1 MRDILVL
8 NKTFKDTVNDAA
20 AVDVAILG
28 KVKLDKLSKA
38 TGVVVVHRL
47 SVSKSFHDGTR
58 GGGGG
63 EGEGEEGEGERDLL
77 IHLLYIRDNSD
88 ENMFSHSVVL

>member
-58 GGGGG
+58 GGGGEG
-63 EGEGEEGEGERDLL
+63 EGEGGAGERDLL

>member
-1 MRDILVL
+1 MRDIFVL

-58 GGGGG
+58 GGGG
-63 EGEGEEGEGERDLL
+63 EEEGGAGERDLL

>member
-58 GGGGG
+58 GGGGEG
-63 EGEGEEGEGERDLL
+63 EGEGGGGERDLL
-77 IHLLYIRDNSD
+77 IHLLYICDNSD

>member
-58 GGGGG
+58 GGGG
-63 EGEGEEGEGERDLL
+63 EGEGGAGERDLL